1 MPIIYTDEFDPAT
14 FPQST
19 VRQIYNGLDCC
30 ITSEVLTA
38 LRPLSGNTP
47 NIIYDFERALQ
58 APVLEMM
65 QRGFKID
72 EYERRKGIA
81 LLQGQIAHLDRWL
94 QELAVATW
102 GKTLN
107 PRSPK
112 QLIDFFYSAMRLPE
126 QWKNDKGNKRLSTDR
141 EALEK
146 LEVYFYARPIIS
158 TILEIRNLAKK
169 LSVLETEID
178 PDGRMRTSY
187 NIAGTETGRWSSSSN
202 AFGTGTNLQNITPEL
217 RKIFVADPGY
227 KLVGIDLEQAES
239 REVGWQCGIL
249 FNDWSYLDAAY
260 SGDLHTTVTR
270 FNWRDLPWTNDP
282 KANKAIAEQPYYRH
296 YTYRDMS
303 KKLGHGCL
311 TDDHEVLTPS
321 GWTKISNN
329 PPEIMIW
336 SPEKSYFAPVHHWTN
351 KSYEGNLVEVKGNSI
366 DLTMTED
373 HRVLF
378 YTDARSP
385 IKEVP
390 AKDFPRTGKL
400 PLGFGFVGGTL
411 GPTPEVA
418 RLIAAYQCDGYRYPN
433 GTYSFHFHKE
443 RKFDR
448 LQMLCLAAGVSM
460 KRNGYKAYVKL
471 EKNNWPKEAGA
482 YILEWTKTAIE
493 AYVDEHKYWD
503 GHISETAQCLFSINR
518 VHLEWLQTIG
528 RLVGV
533 GGFFQKPN
541 ISGFGSVVHKLQ
553 QNNRKYA
560 SLCSVQRKDTK
571 DQCQVYCPTVETGAF
586 YVRRNGKIC
595 VTGNSNYFG
604 QPFTMSR
611 HAKIPTKMAEDFQ
624 VRYFE
629 AFPGIPR
636 WHRHVAQQLQQNQLL
651 ITPFGRRRHFFGR
664 PNDDSTL
671 REAIA
676 FVPQSSTGD
685 RMNLG
690 LFRIWRHM
698 RDRVQLIAQVHDA
711 VYFQFREGL
720 DEHAIIEEAL
730 ARINVELRHGD
741 RTLIVP
747 GEAKSGWNWGNWD
760 EKSNPN
766 GLKKFKGKDGRER
779 LSGLD
784 RIL

>member
-1 MPIIYTDEFDPAT
+1 MPTIFTDEFDPAAL
-14 FPQST
+14 PQST

-38 LRPLSGNTP
+38 LRLLSGSAP
-47 NIIYDFERALQ
+47 NVIYDFERALQ

-65 QRGFKID
+65 QRGFRID
-72 EYERRKGIA
+72 EYERRKGVA
-81 LLQGQIAHLDRWL
+81 LLQSQIAHLDKWL
-94 QELAVATW
+94 QELAVAVW

-112 QLIDFFYSAMRLPE
+112 QLIDFLYSAMRLPE

-158 TILEIRNLAKK
+158 TILEIRNLSKK

-217 RKIFVADPGY
+217 RKIFVADLGY

-239 REVGWQCGIL
+239 REVGWQCGVL

-270 FNWRDLPWTNDP
+270 FNWRDLPWTDDP
-282 KANKAIAEQPYYRH
+282 KENKRLAEQPYYRH

-303 KKLGHGCL
+303 KKLGHG
-311 TDDHEVLTPS
+311 
-321 GWTKISNN
+321 
-329 PPEIMIW
+329 
-336 SPEKSYFAPVHHWTN
+336 
-351 KSYEGNLVEVKGNSI
+351 
-366 DLTMTED
+366 
-373 HRVLF
+373 
-378 YTDARSP
+378 
-385 IKEVP
+385 
-390 AKDFPRTGKL
+390 
-400 PLGFGFVGGTL
+400 
-411 GPTPEVA
+411 
-418 RLIAAYQCDGYRYPN
+418 
-433 GTYSFHFHKE
+433 
-443 RKFDR
+443 
-448 LQMLCLAAGVSM
+448 
-460 KRNGYKAYVKL
+460 
-471 EKNNWPKEAGA
+471 
-482 YILEWTKTAIE
+482 
-493 AYVDEHKYWD
+493 
-503 GHISETAQCLFSINR
+503 
-518 VHLEWLQTIG
+518 
-528 RLVGV
+528 
-533 GGFFQKPN
+533 
-541 ISGFGSVVHKLQ
+541 
-553 QNNRKYA
+553 
-560 SLCSVQRKDTK
+560 
-571 DQCQVYCPTVETGAF
+571 
-586 YVRRNGKIC
+586 
-595 VTGNSNYFG
+595 SNYYG
-604 QPFTMSR
+604 QPFTMAR

-636 WHRHVAQQLQQNQLL
+636 WHRWTAQQLQQNQLL
-651 ITPFGRRRHFFGR
+651 VTPFGRRRHFFGR
-664 PNDDSTL
+664 PNDDATL

-690 LFRIWRHM
+690 LFRIWHHM

-711 VYFQFREGL
+711 VYFQYREGL
-720 DEHAIIEEAL
+720 DEQEIVQEAL
-730 ARINVELRHGD
+730 DRINIVLKHND

-747 GEAKSGWNWGNWD
+747 GEAKSGWNWGNYD

-766 GLKKFKGKDGRER
+766 GLKKCKGKDTRDR